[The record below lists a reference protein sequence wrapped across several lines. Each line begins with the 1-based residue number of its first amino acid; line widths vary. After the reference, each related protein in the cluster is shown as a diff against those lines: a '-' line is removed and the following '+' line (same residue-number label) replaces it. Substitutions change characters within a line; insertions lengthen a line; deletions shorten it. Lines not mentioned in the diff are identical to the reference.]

1 MDSKEYARLAL
12 VTEPLNIEAVAER
25 LSHRASIRLLHASF
39 GISSE
44 SGEIADAVK
53 RYIFYGKPV
62 DRVNL
67 IEEAGDVLW
76 YLNVLLDAV
85 DSNFDEAMD
94 RNIAKLKARFGDKF
108 TEEKALNRDLVK
120 ERTVLEGGTTTQ
132 GADAKS
138 LWCIDVMC
146 QPGKCNCIK

>member
-1 MDSKEYARLAL
+1 MDSKEYSKLAL
-12 VTEPLNIEAVAER
+12 VTEPLDIEAVMKR
-25 LSHRASIRLLHASF
+25 LSERQSIRLLHASF

-44 SGEIADAVK
+44 SGEVADAVK
-53 RYIFYGKPV
+53 RFVFYGKPI
-62 DRVNL
+62 DRINA

-108 TEEKALNRDLVK
+108 TEEQALNRDLNK
-120 ERTVLEGGTTTQ
+120 EREALEGG
-132 GADAKS
+132 AAK
-138 LWCIDVMC
+138 
-146 QPGKCNCIK
+146 